1 MTAPLLAL
9 RGAAFSFGSRRVF
22 EAVDFELEPAQV
34 VTVLGTNGSG
44 KSTLL
49 RCLGGALR
57 LSQGSARL
65 DGQDLSSLDNATRAR
80 SIGILFQ
87 DHSPSLPFTVRE
99 IVQLGRTPHLS
110 WLGTS
115 RHDDERVVTAAM
127 EEAGVSHLA
136 DRAYTALS
144 GGERHLV
151 LLARTLAQQPRVI
164 LMDEPTAHLDLR
176 NQVRCLRTIRS
187 LASRGVAVVVT
198 THDPNHAF
206 VLGDR
211 AVLMKA
217 GAPVVAGRVTEIV
230 NAASLK
236 AAYGIDIGIHQ
247 VPRRP
252 DGDGAASITICSP
265 W

>member
-1 MTAPLLAL
+1 MSAPLLSL
-9 RGAAFSFGSRRVF
+9 RGAAFRYHDRPVF
-22 EAVDFELEPAQV
+22 EAVDLDLEPAQV

-57 LSQGSARL
+57 LTSGSARL
-65 DGQDLSSLDNATRAR
+65 DGADLWRLDSAARAR

-87 DHSPSLPFTVRE
+87 DHSPSLPFSVRE
-99 IVQLGRTPHLS
+99 IVLLGRTPHRS
-110 WLGTS
+110 WIGRT
-115 RHDDERVVTAAM
+115 RHEDEDAVTGAM
-127 EEAGVSHLA
+127 EEAGVTHLA
-136 DRAYTALS
+136 DRPYTALS

-176 NQVRCLRTIRS
+176 NQVRCLHTIRS

-217 GAPVVAGRVTEIV
+217 GAPVVVGPVADVV
-230 NAASLK
+230 NAATLH
-236 AAYGIDIGIHQ
+236 ATYGIDIGIHEI
-247 VPRRP
+247 PRRP
-252 DGDGAASITICSP
+252 GGDAASLTICSP

>member
-1 MTAPLLAL
+1 MSAPLLAL
-9 RGAAFSFGSRRVF
+9 HGASFAYDARPVF
-22 EAVDFELEPAQV
+22 EAVDLELQPGQI

-57 LSQGSARL
+57 LTRGSALL
-65 DGQDLSSLDNATRAR
+65 DGTDLQQLDGAGRAR

-87 DHSPSLPFTVRE
+87 DHSPSLPFSVRE

-110 WLGTS
+110 WIGTE
-115 RHDDERVVTAAM
+115 RRDDGRIVSAAM
-127 EEAGVSHLA
+127 EEAGVAHLA

-164 LMDEPTAHLDLR
+164 LMDEPTAHLDLH
-176 NQVRCLRTIRS
+176 NQVRCLETIRT
-187 LASRGVAVVVT
+187 LASRGVAIVVT

-211 AVLMKA
+211 ALLMKA
-217 GAPVVAGRVTEIV
+217 GAPVITGPVADVV
-230 NAASLK
+230 NAQSLR
-236 AAYGIDIGIHQ
+236 ATYGIDIAIHE
-247 VPRRP
+247 VPRHRT
-252 DGDGAASITICSP
+252 DGAATLTICSP